1 MDTSIY
7 IGTQALQAVCGA
19 AGKKGIVITDYASI
33 PLPEGALIN
42 GVITD
47 EQAVAGAVQALVRQ
61 HPTLPM
67 KAVQLT
73 LDSSLIYFKQA
84 LLPNLPKHKMQALVA
99 GEFADVEGANELL
112 CDYAVLE
119 RNGEQGGVNALLSA
133 VKRDLVGSY
142 LELFSSL
149 GITLSGL
156 NTALNCQIKLVH
168 TLPQLAKET
177 FIMLVLDGNVL
188 GSSLYISGKFRFA
201 NRTRL
206 FAERGT
212 PALAEEIER
221 TVSTMLQFH
230 LSQKSGVSV
239 SHLYLCGMQ
248 PQEASIHP
256 QICRAFGLKQG
267 DFSALGTMLRVPDQS
282 FDLAQYLYAA
292 GNLIRL

>member
-156 NTALNCQIKLVH
+156 NTAECRVHLFSLVCSEETLRQRLAGDIARGLRDAGAPERSLPRLKLYRRMPGCIVD
-168 TLPQLAKET
+168 T
-177 FIMLVLDGNVL
+177 DGL
-188 GSSLYISGKFRFA
+188 
-201 NRTRL
+201 T
-206 FAERGT
+206 
-212 PALAEEIER
+212 AEEVAAEI
-221 TVSTMLQFH
+221 
-230 LSQKSGVSV
+230 
-239 SHLYLCGMQ
+239 
-248 PQEASIHP
+248 A
-256 QICRAFGLKQG
+256 RAVEG
-267 DFSALGTMLRVPDQS
+267 RV
-282 FDLAQYLYAA
+282 
-292 GNLIRL
+292 NK